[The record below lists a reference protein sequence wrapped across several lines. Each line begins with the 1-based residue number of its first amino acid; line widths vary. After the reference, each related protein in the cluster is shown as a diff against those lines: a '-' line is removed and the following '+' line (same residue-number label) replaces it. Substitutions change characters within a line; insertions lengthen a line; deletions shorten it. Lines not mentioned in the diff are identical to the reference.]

1 MRHNPLKKL
10 AIRLSVA
17 AVIFGLLCFVFWMM
31 ELPYFTAWSG
41 MFTLLLYKTTLRKV
55 M

>member
-10 AIRLSVA
+10 LARLSVGA
-17 AVIFGLLCFVFWMM
+17 GIFGLLCFVFWMM
-31 ELPYFTAWSG
+31 ELPYAWAWSG
-41 MFTLLLYKTTLRKV
+41 MFSLMIYKTGLRKV